1 MIDIEELRK
10 KLDEI
15 DERREE
21 LRDELFR
28 LGIKKMALHI
38 QLMQTPEM
46 IEAYREAYRKV
57 RYGKKR

>member
-1 MIDIEELRK
+1 MDRIEELRK

-21 LRDELFR
+21 LREELRR
-28 LGIKKMALHI
+28 LGLKKMVLHTL
-38 QLMQTPEM
+38 LMQTPEM